1 LLAGCTVH
9 SFPPLPIYI
18 LKSER
23 LSYSYLL
30 TPLMYVSTILKETFS
45 SSIAC
50 FLKWWIFPQFTST
63 ISANEYVL
71 CIHSFTVH
79 TYILLFYIFSLL
91 LSLSLF
97 SAFFS
102 LNIVFLSFLL
112 EQKGLLTTMVFSF
125 SIFTYLMTFLMYH
138 QYVSHSSSYAIYLVV
153 TLFILNVTN
162 TIFFMESM
170 CLF

>member
-50 FLKWWIFPQFTST
+50 FLKWGIFPQFTST
-63 ISANEYVL
+63 ISVNGCVL

-79 TYILLFYIFSLL
+79 NILLFYIFFPITLFVSLL
-91 LSLSLF
+91 R
-97 SAFFS
+97 
-102 LNIVFLSFLL
+102 
-112 EQKGLLTTMVFSF
+112 
-125 SIFTYLMTFLMYH
+125 
-138 QYVSHSSSYAIYLVV
+138 
-153 TLFILNVTN
+153 
-162 TIFFMESM
+162 IFFLEH
-170 CLF
+170 CLPLFFIGAEGTPYHDGLFFFDLYLPYDFPNVPPVCVPFIIICYLSCRHSLYFKCY